1 MNEKQ
6 PIQKRRYITGFDGL
20 RALGVLGVILYHM
33 NPNVFKGG
41 YLGVPIFFIISG
53 YLITDQLVK
62 QYQQKSSFDFKTF
75 YKKRLKRLYPGLCAV
90 LFTTGAYIVL
100 FQRNLLENLHKIVL
114 TNLLN
119 VYNWWQIAN
128 GQSYFERF
136 ANNESPFTHLW
147 TLSIEGQFYIV
158 WPILLLVLL
167 KVLKKRS
174 HIFNIIMILAVAS
187 GLLMAFLYQPTV
199 DASRVYYGTDTRM
212 FSILFG
218 CALAVI
224 WPSSHLRQDIERRDR
239 VLLDTIGIVCFVGM
253 AFLFMQLTDQGAALY
268 RGGMFLFTFLATV
281 LVGVIAHP
289 GADWNS
295 IFTNRLFHWIG
306 SRSYG
311 IYLYQFPVMIFF
323 ESKMTNI
330 AEHQVAYHITEA
342 IIILVISE
350 LSFRFIEQ
358 PMAKFDYSQTKVF
371 FKQLFSLKNAQ
382 STATKV
388 VSGICVVIL
397 ALGLTGVAQATT
409 VKPAKANN
417 SELAQK
423 INKNKKDNSKRN
435 ASLAQKA
442 KEANAEKLK
451 LAKNASLSKSASL
464 ATQKSL
470 EKQAKAHPVNKDL
483 EKYGLSQ
490 IELQKAQNLQ
500 ITAFG
505 DSVMLDGQSMLQRIF
520 PQMIMKA
527 DVGKQMTAVPGEA
540 QALADKGILADTV
553 LVGLGTNGPFT
564 PDQMDQLMRV
574 FGPQRHVYWI
584 NVRVPTRD
592 WQNNVNATLQDAVKK
607 YKNLTVIDWYGYSN
621 SHDEW
626 FYDDRV
632 HPNTDG
638 GPYYA
643 AFIAKHILED
653 PVSN

>member
-53 YLITDQLVK
+53 YLITDQLVR
-62 QYQQKSSFDFKTF
+62 QYQRRGAFDFKTF

-90 LFTTGAYIVL
+90 LFATSAYIVL
-100 FQRNLLENLHKIVL
+100 FQRNLLENLHKIVA

-119 VYNWWQIAN
+119 VYNWWQIIN

-147 TLSIEGQFYIV
+147 TLSIEGQFYII
-158 WPILLLVLL
+158 WPIVLIFML
-167 KVLKKRS
+167 KFLKKRT

-187 GLLMAFLYQPTV
+187 ALLMAFLYQPHV
-199 DASRVYYGTDTRM
+199 DASRIYYGTDTRL
-212 FSILFG
+212 FSLLFG
-218 CALAVI
+218 CGLAII
-224 WPSSHLRQDIERRDR
+224 WPSGHLKQDIEFKDR
-239 VLLDTIGIVCFVGM
+239 ILLDIIGIVCFVGM
-253 AFLFMQLTDQGAALY
+253 AFLFLQLTDQGAALY
-268 RGGMFLFTFLATV
+268 RGGMFLFTFLTTI

-289 GADWNS
+289 GADWNGVL
-295 IFTNRLFHWIG
+295 TNKLFHWIG

-358 PMAKFDYSQTKVF
+358 PLAKFDYRKTGHYF
-371 FKQLFSLKNAQ
+371 RELFDFKGPQ
-382 STATKV
+382 SVTTKV
-388 VSGICVVIL
+388 VSGISAIIL
-397 ALGLTGVAQATT
+397 VLGMTGVAQATT
-409 VKPAKANN
+409 VKPGQAND

-423 INKNKKDNSKRN
+423 INKNKKHNAKQD
-435 ASLAQKA
+435 ASLMRKA
-442 KEANAEKLK
+442 KKANAEKSK
-451 LAKNASLSKSASL
+451 LAKNASLSKSASV
-464 ATQKSL
+464 AAQASL
-470 EKQAKAHPVNKDL
+470 SRKAKEHPVNRDL
-483 EKYGLSQ
+483 EKYGLTQ
-490 IELQKAQNLQ
+490 IELQKAQSMQL
-500 ITAFG
+500 TAFG

-520 PQMIMKA
+520 PQMVMKA
-527 DVGKQMTAVPGEA
+527 DVGKQLSAVPGEA
-540 QALADKGILADTV
+540 QDLANKGILADTI
-553 LVGLGTNGPFT
+553 LVGLGTNGPIS
-564 PDQMDQLMRV
+564 PDQIDQLMHI
-574 FGPQRHVYWI
+574 FGPQRHVYWVT
-584 NVRVPTRD
+584 VRVPTRD
-592 WQNNVNATLQDAVKK
+592 WQNNVNATLQAAVKK
-607 YKNLTVIDWYGYSN
+607 YKNMQLIDWYSYSN
-621 SHDEW
+621 GHEEW

-643 AFIAKHILED
+643 GFIAKHILEE
-653 PVSN
+653 PTQK